1 MNEISVF
8 TKQLPEVIEDVADFV
23 VVNEEKLNAVKA
35 AIRAARKTNDVNLEK
50 LEEQRRELEVTVILA
65 QCKLGELTK
74 DIPKASQNRGNQYSA
89 KVQSS
94 DLAKSEQLNELG
106 ITKQRASE
114 YERMAAHPE
123 AVQRVIETEEHPTKA
138 AVMREIQAEVKPHV
152 TNNSGDNEWFT
163 PAEYIE
169 AARSV
174 MGSIDLDPASNDF
187 ANQTVKAT
195 VYYTEENDGLK
206 QTWSG
211 NIWMNPPYS
220 SGLVKP
226 FVDKLVESDFSQAVV
241 LVNNATETTWFR
253 KLIDKADAVVFP
265 TGRIRFQKDSGTF
278 NTPLQGQAFIYFGER
293 AKPFLEVF
301 GKYGWGAM
309 L

>member
-1 MNEISVF
+1 MNEISV
-8 TKQLPEVIEDVADFV
+8 TKKQLPETIEEVADFV
-23 VVNEEKLNAVKA
+23 VINEEKLNAVKA
-35 AIRAARKTNDVNLEK
+35 AIRAARKTNDVNLDK
-50 LEEQRRELEVTVILA
+50 LEEQRRELEVTVVLA

-74 DIPKASQNRGNQYSA
+74 DIPKATNQY
-89 KVQSS
+89 KMPVQCS
-94 DLAKSEQLNELG
+94 DKQTQLSELG
-106 ITKQRASE
+106 ITRQRASE
-114 YERMAAHPE
+114 YERMASHPE
-123 AVQRVIETEEHPTKA
+123 AVKRVIEKEEHPTKA
-138 AVMREIQAEVKPHV
+138 AVIREIQAETKPHV
-152 TNNSGDNEWFT
+152 VNNSGDNEWFT

-195 VYYTEENDGLK
+195 VYYTESNDGLTK
-206 QTWSG
+206 TWTG

-226 FVDKLVESDFSQAVV
+226 FIDKLVESDFTQAVV

-253 KLIDKADAVVFP
+253 TLIDRASAVVFP
-265 TGRIRFQKDSGTF
+265 TGRIRFQKDGGKF
-278 NTPLQGQAFIYFGER
+278 NTPLQGQAFIYCGDN
-293 AKPFLEVF
+293 ASKFLEVF

>member
-1 MNEISVF
+1 MNDISVF

-65 QCKLGELTK
+65 QCKLGELTRE
-74 DIPKASQNRGNQYSA
+74 IPKAINQY
-89 KVQSS
+89 KMPVQCS
-94 DLAKSEQLNELG
+94 DKQTQLSELG
-106 ITKQRASE
+106 ITRQRASE
-114 YERMAAHPE
+114 YERMAEHPE
-123 AVQRVIETEEHPTKA
+123 VVQRVIEMEEHPTKA
-138 AVMREIQAEVKPHV
+138 AVIREIQLDTKPHV
-152 TNNSGDNEWFT
+152 VNNSGDNEWFT

-195 VYYTEENDGLK
+195 IYYTEENDGLK

-226 FVDKLVESDFSQAVV
+226 FIDKLVESNFSQAVV

-278 NTPLQGQAFIYFGER
+278 NTPLQGQAFIYCGKR
-293 AKPFLEVF
+293 AKTFLEVF